1 MSHLQENHMNTT
13 SISLSQQPDADL
25 GAIACAEF
33 AEPVSASASETVNLK
48 IEAACQEAC
57 QAIAPAWP
65 LDRAIAV
72 NPHWSRI
79 QRPVREVAA
88 RMAVLGD
95 IRVFPSR
102 SYIRQAWHEGRISQ
116 ADLSYALNALSAAGV
131 QALSAAQCIDALASE
146 TSAHRL
152 PLLIDVLDDDLA
164 RHTRLS
170 WRQAITHQVSEDSG
184 SLNRLLAGVQLPCGL
199 ERLHLDDED
208 ETMSMAF
215 VTAEAE
221 PRIIAVSLVDEL
233 ERLGMEVEPLS
244 YTEARAH
251 RDGFELAVT
260 IYLEPRRVI
269 RDRRT
274 AFPKA
279 PTDSVVVEFTMV

>member
-1 MSHLQENHMNTT
+1 MN
-13 SISLSQQPDADL
+13 
-25 GAIACAEF
+25 GATPKAARVAKPAG
-33 AEPVSASASETVNLK
+33 AEP
-48 IEAACQEAC
+48 
-57 QAIAPAWP
+57 
-65 LDRAIAV
+65 
-72 NPHWSRI
+72 
-79 QRPVREVAA
+79 
-88 RMAVLGD
+88 
-95 IRVFPSR
+95 
-102 SYIRQAWHEGRISQ
+102 
-116 ADLSYALNALSAAGV
+116 
-131 QALSAAQCIDALASE
+131 
-146 TSAHRL
+146 
-152 PLLIDVLDDDLA
+152 
-164 RHTRLS
+164 
-170 WRQAITHQVSEDSG
+170 AITHQVSEDSG